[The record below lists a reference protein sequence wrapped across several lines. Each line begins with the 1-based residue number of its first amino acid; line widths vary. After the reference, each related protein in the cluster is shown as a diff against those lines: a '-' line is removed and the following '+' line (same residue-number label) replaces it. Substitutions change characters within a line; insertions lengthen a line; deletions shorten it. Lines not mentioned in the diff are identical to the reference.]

1 MNGVRRKAM
10 TNGLTEDIV
19 KLSLSHIFLLTCCWF
34 YYGNIRKKE
43 KKNVKCE
50 LQIMRKTKRK

>member
-19 KLSLSHIFLLTCCWF
+19 KLSLSHIIFVNVLLVLL
-34 YYGNIRKKE
+34 YGTSEKKE
-43 KKNVKCE
+43 KK
-50 LQIMRKTKRK
+50 M